1 MKSKFAFLGLVAFL
15 FSVSGMAQ
23 KIENDDMYF
32 NSNDRAKLKAQ
43 KASEQS
49 YTASVKSTRKEQKEQ
64 KAFEEDANPTDSYS
78 ARNVNP
84 EYAARTNAQSAQ
96 EDNGDYFVNNY
107 RYNNAN
113 NFNNWNNNFGTWYA
127 NPWVASNYYN
137 PYINSWHSPYYGSA
151 YDVWGNPWRNPYYRS
166 GWGTSFS
173 YHWGS
178 SWDYGWGMS
187 SGYGNPYY
195 NSWAYNP
202 YYGYSPWGSYYGGW
216 GSYYGGWRY
225 PTVVVV
231 ESGNRYG
238 PVYGKRNS
246 RSTQVSSDG
255 VRTGR
260 TYRPTSNPDTGGG
273 RPALGGRT
281 TTETRQQDYYDRSWR
296 NQQNNSRPTYTNPN
310 IAPSRSSW
318 ENNTRNTWRESNSNS
333 GGSYSPSRS
342 SGYDAGRSSGGSS
355 GGSRGSSGSSSGSRS
370 SGRGH

>member
-1 MKSKFAFLGLVAFL
+1 MKSKVAFLGLVAFL
-15 FSVSGMAQ
+15 FSFAGMAQ

-32 NSNDRAKLKAQ
+32 NSSDRAKLKAQ

-49 YTASVKSTRKEQKEQ
+49 YTASVKSTRKEQK
-64 KAFEEDANPTDSYS
+64 AFEDDVDGNPTDSYS

-84 EYAARTNAQSAQ
+84 EYEARSNAQSAK
-96 EDNGDYFVNNY
+96 EDNEDYFVNNY

-113 NFNNWNNNFGTWYA
+113 NFNSWNNNFGTWYA
-127 NPWVASNYYN
+127 NPWVATNYYN
-137 PYINSWHSPYYGSA
+137 PYINSWYSPYYGSA
-151 YDVWGNPWRNPYYRS
+151 YDVWGNPWRNPYYRT

-173 YHWGS
+173 YYWGS

-187 SGYGNPYY
+187 FGYGNPYY
-195 NSWAYNP
+195 NSWAWNP
-202 YYGYSPWGSYYGGW
+202 YYGSPWGSYYGGW
-216 GSYYGGWRY
+216 GHYYGGWRY

-246 RSTQVSSDG
+246 RSSQVSSDG

-260 TYRPTSNPDTGGG
+260 TYRPTSNPDAGG

-281 TTETRQQDYYDRSWR
+281 STESRQQDYYDRSWR
-296 NQQNNSRPTYTNPN
+296 TQQNNSRPTYTNPN
-310 IAPSRSSW
+310 SSPSRSSW
-318 ENNTRNTWRESNSNS
+318 ENNTRNSWRESNS

-342 SGYDAGRSSGGSS
+342 SGFDAGRSSGGSS